1 MDLIAAIRPDSWNF
15 PLLVHLIGATTLVG
29 ALVLAG
35 ASLLFAWRDGNGGLA
50 VVGYR
55 TMLLAVLPAW
65 IVMRGGAQWV
75 ASKEHV
81 ENSNASWV
89 GIGFST
95 ADGGLVLLLAATL
108 LAWLAVR
115 RTRREGA
122 AAPGGLGGASA
133 ILVGVLVIAYVVAVW
148 AMTTKPV

>member
-1 MDLIAAIRPDSWNF
+1 VGVLAVIRPDSWNF
-15 PLLVHLIGATTLVG
+15 PLLVHLIGATALVG

-35 ASLLFAWRDGNGGLA
+35 SALLFSWRDGNAALA
-50 VVGYR
+50 RLGYR
-55 TMLLAVLPAW
+55 TMLLGVLPAW
-65 IVMRGGAQWV
+65 IVMRGGAQWI

-81 ENSNASWV
+81 ENSDASWV

-95 ADGGLVLLLAATL
+95 ADAGLAVLLVATL

-115 RTRREGA
+115 RTRREGG
-122 AAPGGLGGASA
+122 APGGLGGASA
-133 ILVGVLVIAYVVAVW
+133 LLVSLLVIAYLVAVW